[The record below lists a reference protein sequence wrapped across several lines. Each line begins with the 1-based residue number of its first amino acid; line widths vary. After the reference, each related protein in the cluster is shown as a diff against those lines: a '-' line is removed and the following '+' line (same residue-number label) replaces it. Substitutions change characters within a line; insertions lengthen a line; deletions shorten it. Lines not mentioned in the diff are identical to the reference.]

1 MYYLTNMTVRLQKFF
16 ALIFILCATHLYG
29 AIDIIFDYSYDT
41 GNYFGD
47 EQRYIMEQ
55 VAYVFESRMGAQN
68 FGSIIPTD
76 YGMTSA
82 FQPYLYFKNPSTG
95 SYIQPVIGS
104 TTSDGNVIGQANEL
118 IIFLEK

>member
-1 MYYLTNMTVRLQKFF
+1 MVEKMYYLTNMTVRLQKFF

-55 VAYVFESRMGAQN
+55 VAYVFESRMGGSN
-68 FGSIIPTD
+68 FTSSNPAD
-76 YGMTSA
+76 YGGTS
-82 FQPYLYFKNPSTG
+82 FSNPYFTFTNPTTG
-95 SYIQPVIGS
+95 GAASVLAGS
-104 TTSDGNVIGQANEL
+104 TTSEGNVIGNAN
-118 IIFLEK
+118 